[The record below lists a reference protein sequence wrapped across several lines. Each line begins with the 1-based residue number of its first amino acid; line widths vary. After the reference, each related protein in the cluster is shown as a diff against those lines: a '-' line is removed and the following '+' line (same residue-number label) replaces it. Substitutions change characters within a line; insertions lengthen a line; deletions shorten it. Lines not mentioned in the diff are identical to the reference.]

1 MNPSLVSN
9 SGRLINFINGITGV
23 AAGGNAI
30 VNMPVNVRMHR
41 LVFQCAAVNYTGGA
55 GLAVTAITGSG
66 IGATV
71 TPTVVNGVV
80 TAVTVVAGGSGWV
93 VGNTFTFT
101 DATGTGFVGTVATVT
116 GGPPGALA
124 TATVTVS
131 GTASPVSPAT
141 LITSIQ
147 QIVNG
152 VIIRDI
158 EPANI
163 LKIVMAQGYYPS
175 LGELPLLYT
184 TPGRNFV
191 QKNDVTSWDLFGQ
204 STYSIKINISPT
216 VSLPSLIGIQEFD
229 YIRNM
234 KPNPTPADGRGA
246 EVPFLEPVAQ
256 HQFTWPIVSGR
267 NDITTLPYDFPITR
281 MWLQGSTAG
290 NISQVEVYQDGNK
303 VFEAT
308 DAQIEEIY
316 QEYGFTFGRPDWF
329 NTTYAGSN
337 AVKAAYNPP
346 FYYDNAFIADPDGR
360 WSKRL
365 SVANNLI
372 LRVYSGIAQTL
383 TIVQETMPGQYA

>member
-1 MNPSLVSN
+1 MPNPTLVTN

-41 LVFQCAAVNYTGGA
+41 LVMQCAAINYTGGTA
-55 GLAVTAITGSG
+55 LAVTAITGSG
-66 IGATV
+66 ISATV
-71 TPTVVNGVV
+71 TPTIVNGVP
-80 TAVTVVAGGSGWV
+80 TSIAVVAGGSGYV
-93 VGNTFTFT
+93 TGNTVTFT
-101 DATGTGFVGTVATVT
+101 DATGTGFVGTVTASA
-116 GGPPGALA
+116 GAI
-124 TATVTVS
+124 TAVAVTVA
-131 GTASPVSPAT
+131 GTASAVSPAT
-141 LITSIQ
+141 FFSSIQ

-158 EPANI
+158 TPDNI
-163 LKIVMAQGYYPS
+163 LKIVQAQGYYPS

-191 QKNDVTSWDLFGQ
+191 QRNDITSWDLFGQ
-204 STYSIKINISPT
+204 STYSVKMNISST
-216 VSLPSLIGIQEFD
+216 VSLPALIGIQEFD
-229 YIRNM
+229 YQRNV
-234 KPNPTPADGRGA
+234 KPSPDGKG
-246 EVPFLEPVAQ
+246 EIPFLEPVAQ

-290 NISQVEVYQDGNK
+290 NLSQVEVYQDGNK

-308 DAQIEEIY
+308 DAQIEQIY
-316 QEYGFTFGRPDWF
+316 QEYGFTFGRADWF
-329 NTTYAGSN
+329 NTTYSGSN
-337 AVKAAYNPP
+337 TVKAAYNPP
-346 FYYDNAFIADPDGR
+346 AYFDNAFIADPDGR

>member
-1 MNPSLVSN
+1 MNPALVQN
-9 SGRLINFINGITGV
+9 TGRLVNFINGITGV

-41 LVFQCAAVNYTGGA
+41 LVLQCAAINYTGGT
-55 GLAVTAITGSG
+55 GLATVKITGAG
-66 IGATV
+66 NNAATV
-71 TPTVVNGVV
+71 TPTIVNGVP
-80 TAVTVVAGGSGWV
+80 TAIAVVAGGAGYV
-93 VGNTFTFT
+93 TGDTLTFT
-101 DATGTGFVGTVATVT
+101 DATGTGFVGTVTAAAGAVT
-116 GGPPGALA
+116 AVA
-124 TATVTVS
+124 VTVA

-141 LITSIQ
+141 FFSSIQ

-158 EPANI
+158 TPDNI
-163 LKIVMAQGYYPS
+163 LKIVQAQGYYPS

-191 QKNDVTSWDLFGQ
+191 QRNDVTSWDLFGQ
-204 STYSIKINISPT
+204 STYSIKMNISAT
-216 VSLPSLIGIQEFD
+216 VSLPSLVGIQEFD
-229 YIRNM
+229 YQRNV
-234 KPNPTPADGRGA
+234 KPSADGKS
-246 EVPFLEPVAQ
+246 EVPFLEPVSQ

-281 MWLQGSTAG
+281 MWLQGSTPG

-308 DAQIEEIY
+308 DAQIEQIY

-346 FYYDNAFIADPDGR
+346 AYFDNAFVADPDGR

-372 LRVYSGIAQTL
+372 LRVYSGVAQTL
-383 TIVQETMPGQYA
+383 TIVQEAMPGQYA